1 MRIEKITIS
10 AVVHSTEDQR
20 KVREAIAIL
29 SPFELKIEVT
39 NITGHYGNPMSYLKA
54 EILKKSEIKEL
65 WNYLMGLLGEQ
76 KEILMNTLEERT
88 DEQNVLHIRIDKQK
102 AYLGKIKLADRG
114 DALILRAKIVT
125 YPSKRKNVLEAV
137 KGLIEHGC

>member
-1 MRIEKITIS
+1 
-10 AVVHSTEDQR
+10 
-20 KVREAIAIL
+20 
-29 SPFELKIEVT
+29 
-39 NITGHYGNPMSYLKA
+39 
-54 EILKKSEIKEL
+54 
-65 WNYLMGLLGEQ
+65 MGLLGEQ